1 MSTVLFIK
9 ANNRSVEEAVS
20 VKLYNSFLESYKKT
34 HPNDSILELDLFKQH
49 LPYLDANLADGLTKV
64 KHGIQ
69 LTPDEQKAISIAD
82 QYLDQFLKADKVVIA
97 FPLWNMTIPAVLHT
111 YLDYLNRAGKT
122 FRYTPPEDIEDKN
135 DPFASVIG
143 LIPDK
148 KIALLNAR
156 GGVYSQGPTAILEMG
171 VNYVKNTFGFY
182 GVKNIETIIVE
193 GHHQFPDR
201 AEEIVKEGMEKAEI
215 VAKRF

>member
-9 ANNRSVEEAVS
+9 ANNRSVKES
-20 VKLYNSFLESYKKT
+20 ISLKLYHSFLESYQET
-34 HPNDSILELDLFKQH
+34 HPHDRIIELDLFKQE

-64 KHGIQ
+64 KFGIE
-69 LTPDEQKAISIAD
+69 LNEDELKAIRIAD
-82 QYLDQFLKADKVVIA
+82 QYLDQFLEADKVVIA

-122 FRYTPPEDIEDKN
+122 FQYQSPKAIKDKN
-135 DPFASVIG
+135 DPFAAATG

-156 GGVYSQGPTAILEMG
+156 GGCYSKEPFAKLEMG
-171 VNYVKNTFGFY
+171 VNYVKNNLGFY
-182 GVKNIETIIVE
+182 GVKNIETVIIE
-193 GHHQFPDR
+193 GHHQFPDQ
-201 AEEIVKEGMEKAEI
+201 AEEIIKTGLEKAKI
-215 VAKRF
+215 VAKSF

>member
-20 VKLYNSFLESYKKT
+20 VKLYYSFLERYKET
-34 HPNDSILELDLFKQH
+34 HPDDAVLELDLFTQH

-64 KHGIQ
+64 KQGIQ
-69 LTPDEQKAISIAD
+69 LTPEEQKAISIAD
-82 QYLDQFLKADKVVIA
+82 QYLDQFLEADKVVIA

-122 FRYTPPEDIEDKN
+122 FRYTPPEDIKDKN
-135 DPFASVIG
+135 DPFASATG

-156 GGVYSQGPTAILEMG
+156 GGVYSQGPNAILEMG

-182 GVKNIETIIVE
+182 GVKNIEIVIIE
-193 GHHQFPDR
+193 GHHQFPDQ
-201 AEEIVKEGMEKAEI
+201 AKEIIQKGLEKSKI
-215 VAKRF
+215 VAERF